1 MICNQENKKIKMAK
15 IEFIVPSVLNKGGGE
30 KKLSLDAVTL
40 QDAFSKVSSQMG
52 EDFKRKVFD
61 LNGKPRPLIN
71 IYVNGKNTRFAGNGM
86 TRSLADGDSI
96 HILPA
101 VAGGAEITREDM
113 QRYSRQIML
122 EEIGFTGM
130 ENIRNAHVSVIGV
143 GGIGNPV
150 VTQLTAMGIG
160 KLKIVDRDVIEIS
173 NLHRQ
178 HLYTD
183 DDIGKVK
190 VEAAL
195 ERLRKLNPQVEIEAV
210 PTSVTTYTAENLVK
224 GSDIVI
230 DALDSIEARYALND
244 ACIKQNIPFIYAG
257 ALGMVGSVCTILPNK
272 TACLRCMFPKLEED
286 EMPTCSTEG
295 VHPSILYLVS
305 GIQVSEAVK
314 MIIGQQPTLANT
326 LLYIDLTELSFE
338 KIQMSRYDGCPS
350 CGSKKIEVTTT
361 VAGNSQENTQTRD
374 RLEDSVGGQKEQK
387 ILVQEEKRLIIEEL
401 CGRDMGKRT
410 FTITPTHQFSSEPI
424 DLGLVIR
431 NAEAI
436 GYRVKTRGNLG
447 VTAIGGNNS
456 KNSNNANSAAL
467 SVSFLT
473 SGAATIVGAKSEHE
487 ALDIYQDFVGG
498 KN

>member
-1 MICNQENKKIKMAK
+1 MAK
-15 IEFIVPSVLNKGGGE
+15 IEFVVPSVLNKGAGE
-30 KKLSLDAVTL
+30 KKILLEAVSL
-40 QDAFSKVSSQMG
+40 QDAFSKVSDQMG
-52 EDFKRKVFD
+52 EDFRRRIFD
-61 LNGKPRPLIN
+61 LRGKPRPLIN
-71 IYVNGKNTRFAGNGM
+71 IYVNGKNTRFGGNGM

-101 VAGGAEITREDM
+101 VAGGAEISREDM

-122 EEIGFTGM
+122 EEIGFAGM
-130 ENIRNAHVSVIGV
+130 AKLRNAHVSVIGA

-150 VTQLTAMGIG
+150 ITQLTAMGIG

-183 DDIGKVK
+183 EDIGKVK

-195 ERLRKLNPQVEIEAV
+195 ERLRKINSQVEIEAV
-210 PTSVTTYTAENLVK
+210 PTSVTIYTAEDLVK

-257 ALGMVGSVCTILPNK
+257 ALGMLGSVCTILPNK

-314 MIIGQQPTLANT
+314 LITGQQPTLANT
-326 LLYIDLTELSFE
+326 LLYVDLTNLSFE
-338 KIQMSRYDGCPS
+338 KIQMSRYEDCPS
-350 CGSKKIEVTTT
+350 CGPKKMEASTLM
-361 VAGNSQENTQTRD
+361 AQNSQKGTQTSSELDDTIVR
-374 RLEDSVGGQKEQK
+374 RKEEMMMVQEQK
-387 ILVQEEKRLIIEEL
+387 QLIIEEL

-410 FTITPTHQFSSEPI
+410 FTITPTNQLSSKPI
-424 DLGLVIR
+424 D
-431 NAEAI
+431 
-436 GYRVKTRGNLG
+436 
-447 VTAIGGNNS
+447 
-456 KNSNNANSAAL
+456 
-467 SVSFLT
+467 
-473 SGAATIVGAKSEHE
+473 
-487 ALDIYQDFVGG
+487 
-498 KN
+498 

>member
-1 MICNQENKKIKMAK
+1 MAK
-15 IEFIVPSVLNKGGGE
+15 IEFVVPSVLNKGAGE
-30 KKLSLDAVTL
+30 KKILLEAVSL
-40 QDAFSKVSSQMG
+40 QDAFSKVSDQMG
-52 EDFKRKVFD
+52 EDFRRRIFD
-61 LNGKPRPLIN
+61 LRGKPRPLIN
-71 IYVNGKNTRFAGNGM
+71 IYVNGKNTRFGGNGM

-101 VAGGAEITREDM
+101 VAGGAEISREDM

-122 EEIGFTGM
+122 EEIGFAGM
-130 ENIRNAHVSVIGV
+130 AKLRNAHVSVIGA

-150 VTQLTAMGIG
+150 ITQLTAMGIG

-183 DDIGKVK
+183 EDIGKVK

-195 ERLRKLNPQVEIEAV
+195 ERLRKINPQVEIEAV
-210 PTSVTTYTAENLVK
+210 PTSVTIYTAEDLVK

-257 ALGMVGSVCTILPNK
+257 ALGMLGSVCTILPNK

-314 MIIGQQPTLANT
+314 LITGQQPTLANT
-326 LLYIDLTELSFE
+326 LLYVDLTNLSFE
-338 KIQMSRYDGCPS
+338 KIQMLRYEDCPS
-350 CGSKKIEVTTT
+350 CGPKKMEVSTLM
-361 VAGNSQENTQTRD
+361 AQNSQEGTQTSSELDDTLVR
-374 RLEDSVGGQKEQK
+374 RKEEMM
-387 ILVQEEKRLIIEEL
+387 LVQEQKQLIIEEL

-410 FTITPTHQFSSEPI
+410 FTITPTNQLSSKPI
-424 DLGLVIR
+424 DLAAIIR
-431 NAEAI
+431 NANVT
-436 GYRVKTRGNLG
+436 GFRVKTKGNMG
-447 VTAIGGNNS
+447 VTAISNVTE
-456 KNSNNANSAAL
+456 KNSNNISSPRL

-473 SGAATIVGAKSEHE
+473 SGAATIVGAKSEQE
-487 ALDIYQDFVGG
+487 ALAIYRDFADG
-498 KN
+498 KA